1 MCMNNEF
8 TAAPWNWAEQ
18 NSRNEAEA
26 FEAALKRM
34 KPEDTIQKLVEENAS
49 LRLQI
54 REISEQINRLRETI
68 RKDQEDCYE

>member
-1 MCMNNEF
+1 MCMITEM
-8 TAAPWNWAEQ
+8 PRNWAEQ
-18 NSRNEAEA
+18 DSRNEAEA
-26 FEAALKRM
+26 FETALKRM

-54 REISEQINRLRETI
+54 REMSEQINRLRETI